1 MQHTTAAASPPRPDR
16 HDPEREDRLVR
27 KRDQW
32 LAAPI
37 GAGLATALLAVAGCG
52 TDDSEA
58 AGNGEPVVMGMT
70 DKVVSTDPAAGYE
83 PGSWLLFN
91 NVFQSLLSFP
101 KGGTTPE
108 PEAAERC
115 GFTDRDSKV
124 YRCTL
129 KGGLTF
135 SNGDKLTSKDVKYSF
150 DRTRRIKDKNGPA
163 AMFSA
168 LDKVETPD
176 SKTVVF
182 RLKAPDATFPMK
194 IASGAGSIVDH
205 AEYPADR
212 LRTDGKAVGSGVYT
226 LKDYSSQ
233 KAVFAVNGSYKGPA
247 KVKNSGMTVKFFNA
261 ADKLKKAVEGGDV
274 DVAYRGLSM
283 KDIAA
288 LNNASLKQ
296 QHGTQVVEGASAEV
310 MHLVFNLK
318 DPVAGKLGVR
328 KAIAYLLDRS
338 TLVRDVYQR
347 TAVPLYS
354 IVPAGIT
361 GHSTSFFNTY
371 GDRPKPDKAKDAL
384 RSAGLNGKV
393 RLTLWAT
400 PDRYGPGTVPAF
412 EEIAQQLNAS
422 GLFDAK
428 VRTLPTKEYEQGM
441 ADGKF
446 GVYVKG
452 WIPDYPDPDNFTA
465 PFFGKDSVVA
475 NNYSSPTITGQLLPK
490 TADQP
495 NRGATKEQFR
505 ELQDIVAEDVPMIPI
520 WQGKQ
525 YAVARDGVSGLE
537 WTLDP
542 STVFRFWEI
551 SKAADA

>member
-1 MQHTTAAASPPRPDR
+1 M
-16 HDPEREDRLVR
+16 R

-52 TDDSEA
+52 TDDSGA
-58 AGNGEPVVMGMT
+58 AGTGEPVVMGMT
-70 DKVVSTDPAAGYE
+70 DKVQSTDPASGYE

-115 GFTDRDSKV
+115 GFTDGDSKV

-129 KGGLTF
+129 KDGLKF
-135 SNGDKLTSKDVKYSF
+135 SNGDALTSKDVKYSF
-150 DRTRRIKDKNGPA
+150 DRTRRIKDRNGPA
-163 AMFSA
+163 VMFSA
-168 LDKVETPD
+168 LNSVEAPD
-176 SKTVVF
+176 AKTVIF
-182 RLKAPDATFPMK
+182 RLKSPDATFPMK

-205 AEYPADR
+205 ADYPADR
-212 LRTDGKAVGSGVYT
+212 LRTDGKATGSGVYT
-226 LKDYSSQ
+226 LKEYSSQ
-233 KAVFAVNGSYKGPA
+233 KAVFGVNGSYKGPA
-247 KVKNSGMTVKFFNA
+247 KVKNSGMTVKFFNRP
-261 ADKLKKAVEGGDV
+261 DKLKTAVEKGDV

-288 LNNASLKQ
+288 LDNASLKQ

-310 MHLVFNLK
+310 MHLVFNVN

-328 KAIAYLLDRS
+328 KAIAYLLNRS

-371 GDRPKPDKAKDAL
+371 GDSPKPDKAKEAL
-384 RSAGLNGKV
+384 RQAGFNGKV
-393 RLTLWAT
+393 PLTLWAT
-400 PDRYGPGTVPAF
+400 PDRFGPGTVPAF

-428 VRTLPTKEYEQGM
+428 VRTLPTKQYEQGV
-441 ADGKF
+441 AAGRF

-465 PFFGKDSVVA
+465 PFFGKDSVVS
-475 NNYSSPTITGQLLPK
+475 NHYSSPTITGHLLPK

-495 NRGATKEQFR
+495 DRGATKSEFR
-505 ELQDIVAEDVPMIPI
+505 RLQDIVAKDVPMIPL

-525 YAVARDGVSGLE
+525 YAVAREGISGLE

-551 SKAADA
+551 SKSSDA

>member
-1 MQHTTAAASPPRPDR
+1 M
-16 HDPEREDRLVR
+16 R

-37 GAGLATALLAVAGCG
+37 GAGLTTALLAVAGCG
-52 TDDSEA
+52 TDDSGA

-70 DKVVSTDPAAGYE
+70 DKVVSTDPASGYD

-91 NVFQSLLSFP
+91 NAFQSLLSFP

-115 GFTDRDSKV
+115 GFTDRESKV

-129 KGGLTF
+129 KDGLTF
-135 SNGDKLTSKDVKYSF
+135 SNGHPLTSKDVKFSF
-150 DRTRRIKDKNGPA
+150 DRIKRIKDKDGPA
-163 AMFSA
+163 VMFAA
-168 LDKVETPD
+168 LDKVEAPD

-182 RLKAPDATFPMK
+182 RLKSPDATFPMK

-261 ADKLKKAVEGGDV
+261 PGALKTAVEKGDV
-274 DVAYRGLSM
+274 DVAYRGLAM

-288 LNNASLKQ
+288 LDNASLKQ

-384 RSAGLNGKV
+384 RSAGYNGKV
-393 RLTLWAT
+393 PLTLWAT
-400 PDRYGPGTVPAF
+400 PERYGPGTVPAF

-422 GLFDAK
+422 GLFNAK

-446 GVYVKG
+446 GAYVKG
-452 WIPDYPDPDNFTA
+452 WVPDYPDPDNFTA

-475 NNYSSPTITGQLLPK
+475 NHYSSPTITGRLLPK

-495 NRGATKEQFR
+495 NRGATKDQFR

-525 YAVARDGVSGLE
+525 YAVAREGVSGLE

-551 SKAADA
+551 GKPTEA